1 MTNMSRHILAPTAG
15 IGLLVFAVGCTD
27 REREQ
32 VQDEAAVS
40 ATEFRAT
47 MNDLRLDLRST
58 LDRFGSQI
66 ADLDDRYQ
74 SANEAM
80 AAKWQETRD
89 EIRQYRQ
96 ELEADLVQLESATA
110 DDADLLRDDIAN
122 GLEELTLRVERAELQ
137 SVENAHEFVAASGEK
152 LTRLDQEFRELERQT
167 VALSMERRE
176 EASET
181 MQDFSERAGELRT
194 QLGSL
199 VDASA
204 EEISD
209 EREEI
214 AEGISS
220 LTASVKRELFEL
232 RQSVTMTS
240 MRN

>member
-1 MTNMSRHILAPTAG
+1 
-15 IGLLVFAVGCTD
+15 
-27 REREQ
+27 
-32 VQDEAAVS
+32 
-40 ATEFRAT
+40 
-47 MNDLRLDLRST
+47 
-58 LDRFGSQI
+58 
-66 ADLDDRYQ
+66 
-74 SANEAM
+74 
-80 AAKWQETRD
+80 
-89 EIRQYRQ
+89 
-96 ELEADLVQLESATA
+96 
-110 DDADLLRDDIAN
+110 
-122 GLEELTLRVERAELQ
+122 VERAELQ

>member
-1 MTNMSRHILAPTAG
+1 
-15 IGLLVFAVGCTD
+15 
-27 REREQ
+27 
-32 VQDEAAVS
+32 
-40 ATEFRAT
+40 
-47 MNDLRLDLRST
+47 
-58 LDRFGSQI
+58 
-66 ADLDDRYQ
+66 
-74 SANEAM
+74 M

-232 RQSVTMTS
+232 RQSVTITS